1 MTFGGHGNHQEI
13 SGGVIVAVRLLL
25 AVLVAL
31 TVGHFVVGVASQ
43 AGLQRRR
50 RGGAREWLR
59 TLTKPPTFF
68 PLLRFGTCETYSS
81 TNSLVVILVL
91 LLLLPHPTAPVD
103 VSTCAATVPS
113 LPRGTVH
120 ETYGDQPCNSPYAGT
135 ILIAGPAS
143 LAKSGKYNDV
153 STTMRNS
160 LKMFVDYVNKERGG
174 VRVSSKTYGVRF
186 RWVDDASS
194 PSVAGVATS
203 QAIFG
208 QPAVPDGGLGG
219 TPDFVIGPY
228 SSKLTSVVAAVAQ
241 AAPRVLISQGSSS
254 TKIFTANSLAFGLMS
269 PADASG
275 TAMVSAVIAAAD
287 KTDADSKATAAPLR
301 ARVKRRCGMSGAVA
315 GEKSCRGQLLFGLLL
330 EGGSSSK
337 AAVCQS
343 GMTRAASDGI
353 PVFGGKVTVVHKG
366 ATQAQVR
373 AALKVFQQGGV
384 TALCGCVYESMGM
397 QIVQGLEDL
406 NWAPFAVGLT
416 DTANTLSYQ
425 SKMAAGWWQGEY
437 VLAPTSWHKVSLLVL
452 RCKREKG
459 GVGSVS
465 NRVWCLRSKE
475 IG

>member
-1 MTFGGHGNHQEI
+1 MQ
-13 SGGVIVAVRLLL
+13 
-25 AVLVAL
+25 
-31 TVGHFVVGVASQ
+31 
-43 AGLQRRR
+43 
-50 RGGAREWLR
+50 
-59 TLTKPPTFF
+59 PM
-68 PLLRFGTCETYSS
+68 
-81 TNSLVVILVL
+81 NSDSNSYFLVL
-91 LLLLPHPTAPVD
+91 LLLALVLLLLPTPTAPVD

-160 LKMFVDYVNKERGG
+160 LKLFVDYVNKERGG
-174 VRVSSKTYGVRF
+174 IRVSSKTYGVRF

-194 PSVAGVATS
+194 PSAAGVATS

-208 QPAVPDGGLGG
+208 QPAVLDGGLGLGG

-254 TKIFTANSLAFGLMS
+254 TQIFTANSLAFGLMS
-269 PADASG
+269 PADTSG

-287 KTDADSKATAAPLR
+287 KTDADSKAAAAPLR
-301 ARVKRRCGMSGAVA
+301 AGVKRRCGMSGAVA
-315 GEKSCRGQLLFGLLL
+315 GEQSCRGQLLFGLLL

-343 GMTRAASDGI
+343 GKTRAASDGI
-353 PVFGGKVTVVHKG
+353 PVFGGKVTVVPKD

-397 QIVQGLEDL
+397 QIVQGLEEL

-425 SKMAAGWWQGEY
+425 SKVAAGWWQGEY
-437 VLAPTSWHKVSLLVL
+437 VLGPTSWHKVSLILSL
-452 RCKREKG
+452 G
-459 GVGSVS
+459 GGCESL
-465 NRVWCLRSKE
+465 WCLRSKE
-475 IG
+475 MGSKTNNTAPPLLRRTCLAAEASRD